1 MKVRILALFPAVT
14 AAALLAGCGGGGGTL
29 GGSLPGG
36 GGGNT
41 QDSRSATEQSIGVAN
56 SLGSPIKNLKD
67 FNETMSSPSQQS
79 VRVHF
84 SATGQC
90 NNGVEFFAPDKQGQ
104 PNSTERIEFYDSAC
118 TQTAVDVVR
127 LYAAT
132 GSNSENVQQTLTKY
146 APNSNSPE
154 AVRSENVSYSNA
166 SFDQYGFPIASAGFD
181 RAETG
186 YLTIAGSRT
195 IDADSE
201 MVLGAASNNTGA
213 FCSDSAGFNAT
224 GNQLLGETF
233 GWAGGAS
240 QGSRTVNN
248 DGSVTWSATHA
259 GTAYTGP
266 IGSLSVTVG
275 NQNTSCP
282 IAAPMFGLAG
292 GTSRGNY
299 TLPIATTFKN
309 GLLTNL
315 TITNAVLANG
325 DTLNVQ
331 TNTNTPPANQGFI
344 SGAVGS
350 SNGTQLATFALNE
363 FGDGT
368 LNVIASGNTYTIV
381 DWHVVK

>member
-1 MKVRILALFPAVT
+1 
-14 AAALLAGCGGGGGTL
+14 
-29 GGSLPGG
+29 
-36 GGGNT
+36 
-41 QDSRSATEQSIGVAN
+41 
-56 SLGSPIKNLKD
+56 
-67 FNETMSSPSQQS
+67 
-79 VRVHF
+79 
-84 SATGQC
+84 
-90 NNGVEFFAPDKQGQ
+90 
-104 PNSTERIEFYDSAC
+104 
-118 TQTAVDVVR
+118 
-127 LYAAT
+127 
-132 GSNSENVQQTLTKY
+132 
-146 APNSNSPE
+146 
-154 AVRSENVSYSNA
+154 
-166 SFDQYGFPIASAGFD
+166 
-181 RAETG
+181 
-186 YLTIAGSRT
+186 
-195 IDADSE
+195 
-201 MVLGAASNNTGA
+201 
-213 FCSDSAGFNAT
+213 
-224 GNQLLGETF
+224 
-233 GWAGGAS
+233 
-240 QGSRTVNN
+240 
-248 DGSVTWSATHA
+248 
-259 GTAYTGP
+259 

-309 GLLTNL
+309 GLLTNM